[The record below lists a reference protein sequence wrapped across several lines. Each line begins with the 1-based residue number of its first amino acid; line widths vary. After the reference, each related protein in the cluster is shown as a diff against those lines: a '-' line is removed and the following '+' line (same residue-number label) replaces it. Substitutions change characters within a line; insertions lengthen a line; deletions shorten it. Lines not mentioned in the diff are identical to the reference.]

1 MDRTI
6 STNAP
11 AEPTKV
17 YEIVADLSTYEHW
30 LSLIHHVEM
39 ADPGP
44 GGDGVAWWITLR
56 AKVGPFARSKRL
68 RMVRVVDD
76 APKLVRFE
84 RQELD
89 GKDHSA
95 WVMQAVVEP
104 GPVPEESVV
113 EVNLNY
119 DGDLWNGLLD
129 SVLGG
134 VIDSAIGG
142 LQQYVADSV

>member
-11 AEPTKV
+11 AEPPKV
-17 YEIVADLSTYEHW
+17 YEIVADLSTYQHW
-30 LSLIHHVEM
+30 LSLIHQVEP
-39 ADPGP
+39 ADPAPADEGA
-44 GGDGVAWWITLR
+44 AWWITLR

-89 GKDHSA
+89 GRDHSA
-95 WVMQAVVEP
+95 WVMRAVVEP
-104 GPVPEESVV
+104 GDAPGLSVV

-129 SVLGG
+129 SVLGV

-142 LQQYVADSV
+142 LQQYVAESV